1 LVNQKKESPQKGEF
15 IDLDRKDF
23 KKKSGFFLTF
33 FKYLIIFIIFFA
45 IGFFAYK
52 PLKEN
57 LYYDFNGTA
66 KLKKDNVEIDQEKSK
81 NEYLLK
87 LETMTNSFS
96 EKLNFYEEKINN
108 LESKNKELSIQ
119 LDDVSQSFKNFQ
131 QFNPNDSYLLD
142 YKKNKVL
149 INFLILQ
156 ENFNNRKE
164 FGNEIDILLSLF
176 LGNYE
181 ITSILNFFKTLDV
194 KNLDTKEN
202 LIRKINRS
210 LLVYEDDIDD
220 LFTKIENKT
229 YSDTSNIFSS
239 KEKLINYLKDVFNS
253 TFKVTKF
260 NPNEKIN
267 NYKNFEPLKKT
278 LLLVKESLYLNNISG
293 AIKVLEESNIDDVNL
308 KSWLVEAK
316 SLVDA
321 NYNFYNFKI
330 KILDLME

>member
-1 LVNQKKESPQKGEF
+1 MVNQKKESPQKGEF

>member
-1 LVNQKKESPQKGEF
+1 MVNQKKESPQKGEF

-33 FKYLIIFIIFFA
+33 FKYLIIFIIFSA

-57 LYYDFNGTA
+57 LYYDFNETS
-66 KLKKDNVEIDQEKSK
+66 KLKKDNVEIDQEKLK

-96 EKLNFYEEKINN
+96 EKLNLYEEKINN

>member
-1 LVNQKKESPQKGEF
+1 MVNQKKESPQKGEF

-23 KKKSGFFLTF
+23 KKKSGFFLTS

-57 LYYDFNGTA
+57 LYYDFNETA

>member
-1 LVNQKKESPQKGEF
+1 MVDQKKEAPQKGEF

-23 KKKSGFFLTF
+23 KKKTGFFRTFLKYVTF
-33 FKYLIIFIIFFA
+33 FIFFFSL
-45 IGFFAYK
+45 GFFAYK

-57 LYYDFNGTA
+57 LYYEFNETN

-87 LETMTNSFS
+87 LESMTNSFS
-96 EKLNFYEEKINN
+96 EKLNLYEEKLNN

-119 LDDVSQSFKNFQ
+119 LGDVRQSFENFQ

-156 ENFNNRKE
+156 ENFNNRKD
-164 FGNEIDILLSLF
+164 FGNEIEILLSLF
-176 LGNYE
+176 LGDYE
-181 ITSILNFFKTLDV
+181 ITSMLNFFKTLDI

-202 LIRKINRS
+202 LIQKINKS

-220 LFTKIENKT
+220 LFTKIENSK
-229 YSDTSNIFSS
+229 YPDTSNILSS
-239 KEKLINYLKDVFNS
+239 KEEFLNYLKDVFHS

-260 NPNEKIN
+260 NRNEKIN
-267 NYKNFEPLKKT
+267 NHENLEPLKKT
-278 LLLVKESLYLNNISG
+278 LLLVKESLYVNNISG
-293 AIKVLEESNIDDVNL
+293 AIKVLEESNVDDVNL
-308 KSWLVEAK
+308 NSWLIEAK
-316 SLVDA
+316 SLVEA

>member
-1 LVNQKKESPQKGEF
+1 
-15 IDLDRKDF
+15 
-23 KKKSGFFLTF
+23 
-33 FKYLIIFIIFFA
+33 
-45 IGFFAYK
+45 
-52 PLKEN
+52 
-57 LYYDFNGTA
+57 
-66 KLKKDNVEIDQEKSK
+66 
-81 NEYLLK
+81 
-87 LETMTNSFS
+87 MTNSFS
-96 EKLNFYEEKINN
+96 EKLNLYEEKINN
-108 LESKNKELSIQ
+108 LESKNKELTIQ
-119 LDDVSQSFKNFQ
+119 LDDVSQSFENFQ

-164 FGNEIDILLSLF
+164 FGNEIEILLSLF
-176 LGNYE
+176 LGDYE
-181 ITSILNFFKTLDV
+181 ITSMLNFFKTLDV

-202 LIRKINRS
+202 LIQKINES

-229 YSDTSNIFSS
+229 YSETSNIFSS
-239 KEKLINYLKDVFNS
+239 KEEFINYLKDVFHS

-260 NPNEKIN
+260 NRNEKIN
-267 NYKNFEPLKKT
+267 DYENFEPLKKT

-293 AIKVLEESNIDDVNL
+293 AVKVLEESNVDDVNL

-316 SLVDA
+316 SLVEA

-330 KILDLME
+330 KILNLME

>member
-1 LVNQKKESPQKGEF
+1 
-15 IDLDRKDF
+15 
-23 KKKSGFFLTF
+23 
-33 FKYLIIFIIFFA
+33 
-45 IGFFAYK
+45 
-52 PLKEN
+52 
-57 LYYDFNGTA
+57 
-66 KLKKDNVEIDQEKSK
+66 
-81 NEYLLK
+81 
-87 LETMTNSFS
+87 M
-96 EKLNFYEEKINN
+96 
-108 LESKNKELSIQ
+108 
-119 LDDVSQSFKNFQ
+119 
-131 QFNPNDSYLLD
+131 D